1 MVIAKNYR
9 TVSICTILSHIYL
22 INYVQLLSE
31 STKEGCRLRR
41 PIIGIAANEIEDA
54 GARLYHLPISYT
66 PCGYIKAVQSAG
78 GLPMVLPIASPEF
91 AKEYITQIDKLILAG
106 GQNVS
111 PPLYGESIQVE
122 EASLSKERDQFELAL
137 IEEAMVQKKPIFAV
151 CRGLQLVNV
160 ALGGSLYQEIS
171 QLNEMKIA
179 HMQVPVSREIPTHQ
193 IQTEDMSILRRIYG
207 EKTTVNSFH
216 FQAVK
221 KLAEKLKV
229 TAFSEDGIVE
239 GVESNDPGLA
249 FLGVQWHPDFAYD
262 HLEQEMAIFRYVVE
276 EL

>member
-1 MVIAKNYR
+1 M
-9 TVSICTILSHIYL
+9 
-22 INYVQLLSE
+22 
-31 STKEGCRLRR
+31 RR

-54 GARLYHLPISYT
+54 GAKLYHLPICYT
-66 PCGYIKAVQSAG
+66 PCGYVKAVQNAG
-78 GLPMVLPIASPEF
+78 GLPLLLPVGSPEL
-91 AKEYITQIDKLILAG
+91 AKAYVTQIDKLILAG

-111 PPLYGESIQVE
+111 PTLYGEVNQVK
-122 EASLSKERDQFELAL
+122 EATVSDERDQFELAL
-137 IEEAMVQKKPIFAV
+137 IKEALAQKKPIFAV

-171 QLNEMKIA
+171 ATKIA

-193 IQTEDMSILRRIYG
+193 IRTEEMSILRKIYG
-207 EKTTVNSFH
+207 KETTVNSFH

-221 KLAEKLKV
+221 KLAETLKV
-229 TAFSEDGIVE
+229 TAFSEDGIIE
-239 GVESNDPGLA
+239 GVESKDSNVA

-262 HLEQEMAIFRYVVE
+262 YLEQEMAVFRYVVE

>member
-1 MVIAKNYR
+1 MAIAKNYR
-9 TVSICTILSHIYL
+9 TVSIYTILSHIYL

-31 STKEGCRLRR
+31 SKKEWCRLRR

-66 PCGYIKAVQSAG
+66 PCGYVKAVQLAG
-78 GLPMVLPIASPEF
+78 GLPLLLPVGSPDL
-91 AKEYITQIDKLILAG
+91 AKEYIAQIDKLILAG

-111 PPLYGESIQVE
+111 PRLYGEEIQVE
-122 EASLSKERDQFELAL
+122 EASLSEERDQFELAL
-137 IEEAMVQKKPIFAV
+137 IEEAVAQKKPIFAV

-160 ALGGSLYQEIS
+160 AFGGSLYQEIS
-171 QLNEMKIA
+171 HINNNQFS
-179 HMQVPVSREIPTHQ
+179 HMQVPVSREIPTHM
-193 IQTEDMSILRRIYG
+193 IHTEDRSILRKVYG

-221 KLAEKLKV
+221 KLADKLKV
-229 TAFSEDGIVE
+229 TAFSEDGIIE
-239 GVESNDPGLA
+239 GIESEDPNLS

-262 HLEQEMAIFRYVVE
+262 HSEQEMAVFRYVVE

>member
-1 MVIAKNYR
+1 M
-9 TVSICTILSHIYL
+9 
-22 INYVQLLSE
+22 
-31 STKEGCRLRR
+31 RR

-54 GARLYHLPISYT
+54 GARLYHLPICYT
-66 PCGYIKAVQSAG
+66 PSGYVKAVQNAG
-78 GLPMVLPIASPEF
+78 GLPIVLPVGSPDL
-91 AKEYITQIDKLILAG
+91 AKEYIKQIDKLILAG

-111 PPLYGESIQVE
+111 PALYGETIQVE

-137 IEEAMVQKKPIFAV
+137 IEEAIAQKKPIFAV
-151 CRGLQLVNV
+151 CRGVQLVNV

-171 QLNEMKIA
+171 HLNESKIA

-193 IQTEDMSILRRIYG
+193 IRTENASILREIYG

-216 FQAVK
+216 FQAIK

-229 TAFSEDGIVE
+229 TALSEDGIIE
-239 GVESNDPGLA
+239 GVESKDSNLA

-262 HLEQEMAIFRYVVE
+262 YLEQEMAVFHYVVE
-276 EL
+276 KL